1 MKTANSEALFEK
13 AKGFFPGGVN
23 SPVRAFRSVGGVPRF
38 MTKGKGS
45 RLWDA
50 DGNSYID
57 FCCSWGPLISGHAPD
72 FIVESVTRR
81 IQDGTSFGTPT
92 PEENQ
97 LAERILSHHR
107 YIEKIRFVSSGT
119 EAVMSALRLARG
131 YTGKNKII
139 KFEGCYHGHVDSLLV
154 KAGSGLVT
162 FGHST
167 SLGIPESVTKDT
179 LVLPLDNMD
188 AVNEAFRS
196 FGNELAA
203 VIIEPIPANNGLL
216 IQRPEFLHFLRECC
230 TKHNTLL
237 IFDEVISGFRV
248 GFEGAAGYYD
258 IRPDLVT
265 YGKIIGGG
273 FPVGA
278 YAGKKEIMNCVSP
291 EGKVYQA
298 GTLSGNPVAMT
309 AGFAQL
315 SRCLE
320 KNFYTSL
327 REKCSYFAENLNSI
341 APEILKVVHL
351 ESIFWL
357 SFSPE
362 KEIRTPDA
370 IDTKGIEI
378 FNRLYHRLLEKGIYL
393 GPSGYEVGFISE
405 AHSYSDLDYTIEAFR
420 QIIPEILLVC

>member
-1 MKTANSEALFEK
+1 
-13 AKGFFPGGVN
+13 
-23 SPVRAFRSVGGVPRF
+23 
-38 MTKGKGS
+38 
-45 RLWDA
+45 
-50 DGNSYID
+50 
-57 FCCSWGPLISGHAPD
+57 
-72 FIVESVTRR
+72 
-81 IQDGTSFGTPT
+81 
-92 PEENQ
+92 
-97 LAERILSHHR
+97 
-107 YIEKIRFVSSGT
+107 
-119 EAVMSALRLARG
+119 
-131 YTGKNKII
+131 
-139 KFEGCYHGHVDSLLV
+139 
-154 KAGSGLVT
+154 
-162 FGHST
+162 
-167 SLGIPESVTKDT
+167 
-179 LVLPLDNMD
+179 MD